1 LALVIGTLA
10 TAASLAL
17 NINDYYNF
25 LVLIGSVFTPLLG
38 VLVVDWFV
46 ISRGRWDLGESVRT
60 RSGTLTAWLLGF
72 ITYQLINPGYIGWW
86 SRAWVNV
93 DTWLHF
99 TPTNWMSASIISFAV
114 AAVATVPAALL
125 RRRRVPVC

>member
-1 LALVIGTLA
+1 AVPLGGLAFAVLAIRELDQSFADTYSTAISMQNLRPRWDRRALALVIGTLA

-86 SRAWVNV
+86 SRAW
-93 DTWLHF
+93 
-99 TPTNWMSASIISFAV
+99 
-114 AAVATVPAALL
+114 
-125 RRRRVPVC
+125 